1 MIADDRFD
9 SGDGVVNR
17 NQVAQQCGQ
26 HDDLQEQ
33 FEAARQEAVENH
45 DRYLRALAESENM
58 RKRLERLCD
67 ERVWQEK
74 KRLLTHILDL
84 ANQLEQALEYVDGDD
99 PVGVGVRLTYQQL
112 QQVLAQEGVRALQSV
127 GQAFDPR
134 IHEAVEMSSGSG
146 ERNGVTGEF
155 RKGYMLDGRLLRP
168 ARVRVE
174 RMD

>member
-1 MIADDRFD
+1 MTANDRFD
-9 SGDGVVNR
+9 NEDGAVNR

-26 HDDLQEQ
+26 NDHLQEQ
-33 FEAARQEAVENH
+33 FEVARQEALDNH
-45 DRYLRALAESENM
+45 DKYLRARAESENV
-58 RKRLERLCD
+58 RKRLGRLCD

-74 KRLLTHILDL
+74 KRLLAHILDL
-84 ANQLEQALEYVDGDD
+84 ANQLEQALEYIDGDD

-112 QQVLAQEGVRALQSV
+112 ERVLAQEGVRALPSV

-134 IHEAVEMSSGSG
+134 VHEAVEMTSGSG
-146 ERNGVTGEF
+146 ERNGVTGEL

>member
-1 MIADDRFD
+1 
-9 SGDGVVNR
+9 VNR
-17 NQVAQQCGQ
+17 NQVAQQSGQ

-33 FEAARQEAVENH
+33 LEVARQEALENH
-45 DRYLRALAESENM
+45 DKYLRALAESENM
-58 RKRLERLCD
+58 RKRLERLSD

-74 KRLLTHILDL
+74 KRLLTHMLDL
-84 ANQLEQALEYVDGDD
+84 TNQLEQALEYIDGDD

-112 QQVLAQEGVRALQSV
+112 QQVLTQEGVRALQPV
-127 GQAFDPR
+127 GQAFDPH
-134 IHEAVEMSSGSG
+134 IHEAVEMTGGTG

>member
-1 MIADDRFD
+1 VVADDRFD

-17 NQVAQQCGQ
+17 NQVAQQSGQ

-33 FEAARQEAVENH
+33 LEVARQEALENH
-45 DRYLRALAESENM
+45 DKYLRALAESENM
-58 RKRLERLCD
+58 RKRLERLSD

-74 KRLLTHILDL
+74 KRLLTHMLDL
-84 ANQLEQALEYVDGDD
+84 TNQLEQALEYIDGDD

-112 QQVLAQEGVRALQSV
+112 QQVLAQEGVRALQPV
-127 GQAFDPR
+127 GQAFDPH
-134 IHEAVEMSSGSG
+134 IHEAVEMTGGTG

>member
-1 MIADDRFD
+1 VIADDRID
-9 SGDGVVNR
+9 NGDEVVSR
-17 NQVAQQCGQ
+17 NQVVHQSGQ
-26 HDDLQEQ
+26 DDDLQEQ
-33 FEAARQEAVENH
+33 VEVARQEALENH
-45 DRYLRALAESENM
+45 DKYLRALAESENL
-58 RKRLERLCD
+58 RKRLERLCN

-84 ANQLEQALEYVDGDD
+84 ANQLEQALEYVDGGD

-112 QQVLAQEGVRALQSV
+112 QQVLDQEGVLALQSV
-127 GQAFDPR
+127 GHAFDPHV
-134 IHEAVEMSSGSG
+134 HEAVEMTGGSG
-146 ERNGVTGEF
+146 ERNGVTGEI

>member
-1 MIADDRFD
+1 M
-9 SGDGVVNR
+9 
-17 NQVAQQCGQ
+17 
-26 HDDLQEQ
+26 
-33 FEAARQEAVENH
+33 ARQEALENH
-45 DRYLRALAESENM
+45 DKYLRARAESENM

-84 ANQLEQALEYVDGDD
+84 ASQLEQALEYVDGDD

-112 QQVLAQEGVRALQSV
+112 ERVLAQEGVGALPSV

-134 IHEAVEMSSGSG
+134 IHEAVEMTGGSG
-146 ERNGVTGEF
+146 ERNGVTDEF